1 MMESAKRDLSE
12 QVKNTQEYF
21 EYVKKVKEQAFIRLV
36 EIRKIKQEL
45 EKEEEQIRDW
55 ALDYVRENLLKDE
68 KSADFEVK
76 GIRVNVSIGYR
87 KVFDYPDDIKKAEE
101 ELRKKKK
108 TAELD
113 GSAKLIGLN
122 PYLVF
127 KF

>member
-36 EIRKIKQEL
+36 EIRKVKQEL

-87 KVFDYPDDIKKAEE
+87 LSDPFGTGKF
-101 ELRKKKK
+101 
-108 TAELD
+108 
-113 GSAKLIGLN
+113 LIIQMI
-122 PYLVF
+122 
-127 KF
+127 